1 MSRRKIVTFI
11 ALYIGIILV
20 MLFTYFYLQRRY
32 ARNFPRESS
41 MNIVAVPR
49 TA

>member
-1 MSRRKIVTFI
+1 MSRRKIVAFI
-11 ALYIGIILV
+11 VLYISIVIV
-20 MLFTYFYLQRRY
+20 MLFTYFYLQHRY

-41 MNIVAVPR
+41 MNIAAVHR